1 MAWTAPSTW
10 SAGATLTAAQLNT
23 QVRDN
28 FKAIGDAQTAYTPT
42 LTNWTLGN
50 GTLTGKYIE
59 VGKFIVGSVFYT
71 VGSTDTKSGNLV
83 ISRPVTA
90 VSGTAGEP
98 CGGMAELFDTSGSAR
113 EFYVTARNSTTTFR
127 FYSVSGT
134 IATATA
140 PWTWATGDTL
150 QADFCY
156 EAA

>member
-1 MAWTAPSTW
+1 MVWTDPKTMGSEA
-10 SAGATLTAAQLNT
+10 ATSSDWNT
-23 QVRDN
+23 YIRDN
-28 FKAIGDAQTAYTPT
+28 FKAIGDAWTSYTPT

-50 GTLTGKYIE
+50 GTLTGTYRKA
-59 VGKFIVGSVFYT
+59 GKTVWGSIYYT

-90 VSGTAGEP
+90 LSGTAGEP

-113 EFYVTARNSTTTFR
+113 EFYVVARNSTTNFR

-150 QADFCY
+150 QASFFY